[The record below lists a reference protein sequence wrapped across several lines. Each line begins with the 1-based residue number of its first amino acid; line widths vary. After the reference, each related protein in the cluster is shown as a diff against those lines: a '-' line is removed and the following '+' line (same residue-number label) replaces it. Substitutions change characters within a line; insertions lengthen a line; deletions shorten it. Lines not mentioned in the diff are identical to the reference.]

1 MSCLIT
7 NGRQEV
13 CKDSVGG
20 IDAVYFI
27 NRGTYNYETDITYNV
42 TNTDVID
49 VIANVTTVYKYE
61 LKGTSNFEQALQP
74 NADAGTELW
83 QQNVLIV
90 LRKQDA
96 VMHKQ
101 LKLMAYG
108 RPSIIVKNRNGQFF
122 IVGLEYGTDMTAGTI
137 SNGTQMVDFNGYNFT
152 LTAMERMPANILN
165 CSTESDL
172 LATVLDG
179 ASLVSA

>member
-7 NGRQEV
+7 NGRLEV

-27 NRGTYNYETDITYNV
+27 NRGTYDYATDVTFNN
-42 TNTDVID
+42 TNTDVVD

-74 NADAGTELW
+74 NADNGTEIW
-83 QQNVLIV
+83 QQNVLLV
-90 LRKQDA
+90 LRKQDP

-108 RPSIIVKNRNGQFF
+108 RPSIIVKNRNNQFF

-137 SNGTQMVDFNGYNFT
+137 SNGTQMVDFSGYNFT
-152 LTAMERMPANILN
+152 LTAMERMPANFLN
-165 CSTESDL
+165 CDNEADL